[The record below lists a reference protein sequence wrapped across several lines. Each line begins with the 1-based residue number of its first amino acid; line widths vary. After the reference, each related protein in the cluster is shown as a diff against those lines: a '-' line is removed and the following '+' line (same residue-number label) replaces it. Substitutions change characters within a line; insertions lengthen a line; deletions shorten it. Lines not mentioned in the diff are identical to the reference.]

1 MKGFFYVA
9 AFAAALMFSACG
21 KKATPE
27 PVQALVAQMKANVE
41 GSNIGVASFKSVEAD
56 GKDIVIEMIFDESE
70 FGGIS
75 FKEGFEMIGINA
87 EEMAKFFRESF
98 INPYVVSEKMYNYL
112 STMHEYE
119 CDMIFRFKGSLS
131 ADVMEAVLS
140 YKDLPEVKW
149 EDVEALY
156 AKYEGVPKE
165 VVEVIGEF
173 ELVLLKEDIGIMHQ
187 GTELEGHDIVL
198 NLLVDE
204 EALDMDNFVTFFAE
218 HGVTKQ
224 AIHDEVMKAIM
235 TGNRTAEVE
244 QQIAVLQEGQYCLV
258 LRYLGSKSKQT
269 MEVRITSD
277 ELGK

>member
-1 MKGFFYVA
+1 
-9 AFAAALMFSACG
+9 
-21 KKATPE
+21 
-27 PVQALVAQMKANVE
+27 
-41 GSNIGVASFKSVEAD
+41 
-56 GKDIVIEMIFDESE
+56 
-70 FGGIS
+70 
-75 FKEGFEMIGINA
+75 
-87 EEMAKFFRESF
+87 
-98 INPYVVSEKMYNYL
+98 
-112 STMHEYE
+112 
-119 CDMIFRFKGSLS
+119 MIFRFKGSLS